1 MTTGL
6 GNREALAVV
15 KPQRGIEFWRAALDR
30 HQASG
35 LSQREFCERE
45 GLALSTFALW
55 SRRIRDEGDDDGSMR
70 FVERRALASK
80 VGLSNV
86 SNEPGLHVRLDLG
99 GGLVLEIRRG

>member
-1 MTTGL
+1 MTTGSDTS
-6 GNREALAVV
+6 EAIATI
-15 KPQRGIEFWRAALDR
+15 KPRRGAAFWRATLTR
-30 HQASG
+30 QQTSG

-55 SRRIRDEGDDDGSMR
+55 SRRIRDEGDDEGSMR

-99 GGLVLEIRRG
+99 GGLALEIRRG